1 MYTMYTQKYRNKER
15 QVLLMKKYILYLS
28 SDEVQE
34 LKDALRD
41 KARVYSFSNSMALLE
56 KANTIDDILNK
67 IYEQEDE

>member
-1 MYTMYTQKYRNKER
+1 
-15 QVLLMKKYILYLS
+15 MKKYILYLS
-28 SDEVQE
+28 ADEVQE

-41 KARVYSFSNSMALLE
+41 KAKVYSFSNSMVLLE